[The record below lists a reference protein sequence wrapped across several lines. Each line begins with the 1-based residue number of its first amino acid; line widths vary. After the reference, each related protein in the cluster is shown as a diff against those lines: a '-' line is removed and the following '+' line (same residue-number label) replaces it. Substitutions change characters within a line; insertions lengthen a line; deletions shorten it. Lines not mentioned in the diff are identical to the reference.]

1 MSCTLAHLS
10 NTRLLHTGCRAP
22 RSQSL
27 KRPISLAPAT
37 KAWKQSQKP
46 VETWLEPIWA
56 LSASP
61 QAPPEPRSVLTSHT
75 FKDLASN
82 RRAATGC
89 LSLRFASL
97 CKTALGYRQPTVHSN
112 DCPASTRAKIP
123 AHAHCPR
130 VYRTQVERA
139 RLRLRWPCVQSA
151 RHGTRSASWRVG
163 MALCYLAPTNSRLAS
178 SQTATCC

>member
-10 NTRLLHTGCRAP
+10 NTRLLHTGCQA
-22 RSQSL
+22 
-27 KRPISLAPAT
+27 APALPSS
-37 KAWKQSQKP
+37 AWKHSQKP
-46 VETWLEPIWA
+46 VETWLAPIWA
-56 LSASP
+56 LGASP

-97 CKTALGYRQPTVHSN
+97 CKTALGYHQPETGRTVHSN

-163 MALCYLAPTNSRLAS
+163 MALCYLAPTNSRLAI